1 MLNHYYPIET
11 EYNTVFQQLPQQ
23 ALTFDKVKEHL
34 SSIRGERASLLLNL
48 AALIQ
53 NKEEDIATFKEREA
67 YIRHERQLAE
77 QQVAM
82 LKKYCLYEL
91 QRCHLEQ
98 LDGELLTLQ
107 IDKNHPKVVVDRVE
121 QLPLIYIARTESY
134 PDKIRI
140 RSDLL
145 QGITVPG
152 SQLVYEPHLRITR
165 KK

>member
-1 MLNHYYPIET
+1 MLNHYYPIDT
-11 EYNTVFQQLPQQ
+11 EYHTVFQQLPQQ
-23 ALTFDKVKEHL
+23 ALTLQKVKEHL
-34 SSIRGERASLLLNL
+34 GSIKGERASLLLNI
-48 AALIQ
+48 AAFIQ
-53 NKEEDIATFKEREA
+53 NKEEDIATSKEREA
-67 YIRHERQLAE
+67 YIREERQLAE

-82 LKKYCLYEL
+82 LKKYCLQEL
-91 QRCHLEQ
+91 QRCHLEE
-98 LDGELLTLQ
+98 LESELLSLR

-145 QGITVPG
+145 QGISVPG